1 MAFDAGAIV
10 VNLKLSSDNFN
21 KAIKESGNTIAA
33 MEQRAQRLEN
43 LLKKSKLGS
52 DRFRALSTELK
63 KTQDNLKGVI
73 GNRNSGIIGVND
85 AVMALGGAF
94 ASIGLISV
102 GKNVLKVSGTFERY
116 NAVLKNTLG
125 TQEAATK
132 AMSMIE
138 ELAAK
143 TPFTVNELT
152 ESYVKYVNR
161 GIKPTAEELTKL
173 GDIAASQGKSF
184 DQLTEAILDA
194 TSGEFERL
202 KEFGIRASKAGDQV
216 SFSFKGLNQTVA
228 NTPEAIQ
235 AALLAFGDLEGVA
248 GGMAAISGTLE
259 GKFSNL
265 DDATMSLQKTIGDS
279 LAPTMKMLTN
289 IAIETISFIVK
300 FAKENPALIKSIVLL
315 VAAFAS
321 LVAVMVGAN
330 SVKVAMQALMTLAP
344 RLGVTMATA
353 LGPIG
358 AIVTG
363 LVVTLALLSDRIDR
377 MNKRAQE
384 SNVTFAELGKTLAPA
399 KFKAASDAI
408 NKLGKSTELSRSE
421 VEKFRSSLAE
431 AGLGADRLF
440 VKLKGDRY
448 KIQAEN
454 VAALRAELEKLNR
467 TPEKNNL
474 SSGGSGINVEKIKK
488 EMADLFEASKKGA
501 GEVAESIQTA
511 NHPLREFVKS
521 MATLSG
527 KSSKEVTALDKE
539 FAELASTI
547 GGLAD
552 QIAQNFVQGLQN
564 NIENI
569 KRRIQVFDIF
579 AQLTMAKLQKQQEKE
594 MADAES
600 RLQAETQMIK
610 DEEAARLAAFEEA
623 QQARINIIKQRQLDE
638 QALRDEELQAELARL
653 EAEKAAFIEQERI
666 KFEQRQLEL
675 LDKTETQ
682 AQERLVKETNE
693 QDWLAFVEQ
702 VNNDFLQRQFE
713 TSQQFKNQ
721 ETVANDEYKMQIAQT
736 EKEVTKNM
744 EAEKAASDAR
754 IKAQEQKQ
762 ADELNAIKKRQE
774 EERTQTEK
782 KAAGI
787 RWLMEIGN
795 LEATKRLQLAQAT
808 IQLATGIMSA
818 AATAASLGPFGI
830 PYFAAMS
837 GLLYGAYAMSRATI
851 SSQFVLPPAEL
862 LMEDGGL
869 LGGSRHSN
877 GGTRIEAERGEL
889 FIDRERTA
897 RLFETMDN
905 GGMGATIQ
913 IMPGAIVVHGNM
925 DESMVEMLAEKIGR
939 QIDRRAF

>member
-1 MAFDAGAIV
+1 
-10 VNLKLSSDNFN
+10 
-21 KAIKESGNTIAA
+21 
-33 MEQRAQRLEN
+33 
-43 LLKKSKLGS
+43 
-52 DRFRALSTELK
+52 
-63 KTQDNLKGVI
+63 
-73 GNRNSGIIGVND
+73 
-85 AVMALGGAF
+85 
-94 ASIGLISV
+94 
-102 GKNVLKVSGTFERY
+102 
-116 NAVLKNTLG
+116 
-125 TQEAATK
+125 
-132 AMSMIE
+132 
-138 ELAAK
+138 
-143 TPFTVNELT
+143 
-152 ESYVKYVNR
+152 
-161 GIKPTAEELTKL
+161 
-173 GDIAASQGKSF
+173 
-184 DQLTEAILDA
+184 
-194 TSGEFERL
+194 
-202 KEFGIRASKAGDQV
+202 
-216 SFSFKGLNQTVA
+216 
-228 NTPEAIQ
+228 
-235 AALLAFGDLEGVA
+235 
-248 GGMAAISGTLE
+248 
-259 GKFSNL
+259 
-265 DDATMSLQKTIGDS
+265 MSLQKNIGDL
-279 LAPTMKMLTN
+279 LAPTIKVLVD
-289 IAIETISFIVK
+289 IAIEVVNSISNWI
-300 FAKENPALIKSIVLL
+300 KENSGLAQSILFIGSIVAGVVATFLASGGLYFAFVAMKGAVIALAVAIKGAL
-315 VAAFAS
+315 VAAFAF
-321 LVAVMVGAN
+321 LMANPIVALIVGAVALIILLAKETIKYWSQIEPAVRPLIN
-330 SVKVAMQALMTLAP
+330 MFLELASQIKVAIAPIIEFASKAIQAARSMMNMGEGAEDTGGEIAILGTIAKVVLGSIVLAIMIVVDSFKLLFSTIKT
-344 RLGVTMATA
+344 LGVVLGDLWVSLKAGMAWDFTTANAAIDRVKNNVTA
-353 LGPIG
+353 LGDEFRASGNRIAAQIRNMTDP
-358 AIVTG
+358 VR
-363 LVVTLALLSDRIDR
+363 TLGGEI
-377 MNKRAQE
+377 
-384 SNVTFAELGKTLAPA
+384 SNTKE
-399 KFKAASDAI
+399 
-408 NKLGKSTELSRSE
+408 
-421 VEKFRSSLAE
+421 
-431 AGLGADRLF
+431 
-440 VKLKGDRY
+440 KLKEFGEIGS
-448 KIQAEN
+448 KS
-454 VAALRAELEKLNR
+454 LEQ
-467 TPEKNNL
+467 T
-474 SSGGSGINVEKIKK
+474 SGK
-488 EMADLFEASKKGA
+488 A
-501 GEVAESIQTA
+501 GKVAESIETA

-527 KSSKEVTALDKE
+527 ESAEGVTGLDNE
-539 FAELASTI
+539 FGALASTI

-552 QIAQNFVQGLQN
+552 QIAKNFVQGLQN

-569 KRRIQVFDIF
+569 KRRIQVFDLF

-795 LEATKRLQLAQAT
+795 LEATKRLQLAQAS
-808 IQLATGIMSA
+808 IQLAAGIMGA
-818 AATAASLGPFGI
+818 AATAAKLGPFGI

-837 GLLYGAYAMSRATI
+837 GLLYGTYAMSRATI